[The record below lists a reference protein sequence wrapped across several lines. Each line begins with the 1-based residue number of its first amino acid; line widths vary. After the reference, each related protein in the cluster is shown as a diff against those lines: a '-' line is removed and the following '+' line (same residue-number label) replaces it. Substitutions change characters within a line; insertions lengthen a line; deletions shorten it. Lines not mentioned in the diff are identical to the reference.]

1 MDSHSK
7 QHLIETYIGAYNQ
20 FDIDKMMSVLHDDVR
35 FENVQDGTISSSAET
50 KQDFRRLAEQAK
62 EVFSSREQTILD
74 THYGDAIA
82 EVYIDYVGV
91 LAHDQSNGLKA
102 GTPLEMKGRTEFAFR
117 DGLISLVRDIC

>member
-62 EVFSSREQTILD
+62 EVFSSRAT
-74 THYGDAIA
+74 
-82 EVYIDYVGV
+82 
-91 LAHDQSNGLKA
+91 S
-102 GTPLEMKGRTEFAFR
+102 
-117 DGLISLVRDIC
+117 S